1 LNAEVIVKNDH
12 NMESATLNVESR
24 LLGGLWGAIIGD
36 ALGVPVEF
44 VSREEVRRNPITGMR
59 GYGTFNL
66 PPGTWSDDSSLLLC
80 TVESLTNN
88 LFTNQM
94 GKLFMQWLSEGY
106 YTPWGDAFDVGNSTL
121 SSIRRMMMGP
131 PPEKAGGRS
140 ENANGNGSL
149 MRILPVGIFFARKPV
164 EELLPVV
171 HRASSLTHRHPRTL
185 MACGFYCIMVS
196 ALLQGFTPDEAYLY
210 AIEQATIYYA
220 KLPYAEELPHFER
233 LFSTLISSVPET
245 AIKSGGYVIH
255 TLEASVWCLLNSDSF
270 EQAVLTAVNLGEDTD
285 TTGCVTG
292 GLAGLCY
299 GLESIPQDWLDA
311 IVRKEDIGKLLMQFT
326 NKIR

>member
-1 LNAEVIVKNDH
+1 MTEI
-12 NMESATLNVESR
+12 SR
-24 LLGGLWGAIIGD
+24 QTRILGGLWGAIIGD

-44 VSREEVRRNPITGMR
+44 KSREEVRRNPITGMR

-66 PPGTWSDDSSLLLC
+66 PPGSWSDDSSLLLC
-80 TVESLTNN
+80 TVESLLNGFDTDSMSE
-88 LFTNQM
+88 LFIR
-94 GKLFMQWLSEGY
+94 WLTEGY
-106 YTPWGDAFDVGNSTL
+106 WTPWCETFDVGASTM
-121 SSIRRMMMGP
+121 SSIGRMMREA
-131 PPEKAGGRS
+131 PPEEAGGRG
-140 ENANGNGSL
+140 ENDNGNGSL

-164 EELLPVV
+164 EELLNYV

-185 MACGFYCIMVS
+185 MACGFYCLMVS
-196 ALLQGFTPDEAYLY
+196 ALLQGFTADEAYLY

-220 KLPYAEELPHFER
+220 KLPYAEELHHFER

-255 TLEASVWCLLNSDSF
+255 THEASVWCLLNTKSF
-270 EQAVLTAVNLGEDTD
+270 DEAVLKAVNLGEDTD

-299 GLESIPQDWLDA
+299 GLEGVPKEWLDTV
-311 IVRKEDIGKLLMQFT
+311 VRKDDIDKLFEQFV
-326 NKIR
+326 NQVGGS